1 MKINNETD
9 YAFRIMRTLAK
20 QNQITDAKTISD
32 ITSLPQ
38 RFTLKILGKLV
49 SGGLVTSK
57 KGSNGG
63 YELSR
68 PACDITLL
76 NILEVIEGPIV
87 ISKCL
92 SEDFI
97 CQHDGGKENCD
108 CFFNRVFDE
117 INITIANKLKSVTV
131 ADSI

>member
-20 QNQITDAKTISD
+20 CDSITDAKTVSD
-32 ITSLPQ
+32 LTGLPQ

-49 SGGLVTSK
+49 SGGLVISK
-57 KGSNGG
+57 KGASGG
-63 YELSR
+63 YALSR
-68 PACDITLL
+68 PADKITLL

-92 SEDFI
+92 SEDFV
-97 CQHDGGKENCD
+97 CRHDGGSENCD

>member
-20 QNQITDAKTISD
+20 QNKITDAKTISE

-49 SGGLVTSK
+49 SGKLVVSK
-57 KGSNGG
+57 KGVNGG

-68 PACDITLL
+68 PADQITLL
-76 NILEVIEGPIV
+76 DVLEVVEGPIV

-92 SEDFI
+92 SEGFVCI
-97 CQHDGGKENCD
+97 HDTGSENCD

-117 INITIANKLKSVTV
+117 INMTIANKLKSVTV
-131 ADSI
+131 ADSV

>member
-9 YAFRIMRTLAK
+9 YAFRIMRALARRGEM
-20 QNQITDAKTISD
+20 TDAKTVSE

-49 SGGLVTSK
+49 LSGLVVSK
-57 KGSNGG
+57 KGANGG
-63 YELSR
+63 YTLSR
-68 PACDITLL
+68 KPSEITLL
-76 NILEVIEGPIV
+76 DLHEAVEGPIV

-92 SEDFI
+92 SEDFV
-97 CQHDGGKENCD
+97 CRHDGGSEKCD

-117 INITIANKLKSVTV
+117 INITIASKLKSVTV
-131 ADSI
+131 EDSI

>member
-9 YAFRIMRTLAK
+9 YAFRIMRTLAR
-20 QNQITDAKTISD
+20 QDRLTDAKTISD

-49 SGGLVTSK
+49 LGGLVTSK
-57 KGSNGG
+57 KGVNGG

-68 PACDITLL
+68 PASDITLL

-92 SEDFI
+92 SEDFV
-97 CQHDGGKENCD
+97 CLHDSGKENCY

-117 INITIANKLKSVTV
+117 INITIANKLKSVKV